1 MPSMSATERPASAR
15 ALRLASAARLFV
27 DAPEPRANAVQ
38 PIPAMAVFALMLR
51 SILVAKLE
59 RVPVKLRHQRRD
71 ATCVLPPPLWGRVGE
86 GGPSRCAGHVNHSL
100 PPPLTP
106 PHKGEGNRPV
116 ARRRCAQTS
125 PKHRNTV

>member
-71 ATCVLPPPLWGRVGE
+71 ATCVLPPLVGE
-86 GGPSRCAGHVNHSL
+86 GWGGGPSRCAGHVNHSL
-100 PPPLTP
+100 PPHP
-106 PHKGEGNRPV
+106 
-116 ARRRCAQTS
+116 
-125 PKHRNTV
+125 